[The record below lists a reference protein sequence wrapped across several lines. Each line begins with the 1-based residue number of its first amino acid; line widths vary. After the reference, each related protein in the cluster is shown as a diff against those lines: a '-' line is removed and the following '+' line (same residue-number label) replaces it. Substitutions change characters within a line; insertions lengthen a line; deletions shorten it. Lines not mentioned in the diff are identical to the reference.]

1 MTWRGQGQ
9 SALDLAQW
17 TELESPFASEN
28 APAAELELD
37 MPREGAYEAV
47 PAWRGETALELEGP
61 YVQTFEDEAPAAD
74 FVQRTASLAKAERV
88 RWNNGATK
96 ETAASIRDTLKGYWK
111 AVTDDGTA
119 DIAVRDG
126 WAWSAAFISWVMKSG
141 GAGASFEYSSAH
153 RVYASAAKQARQ
165 RNDTSKFWAYR
176 VTEPQARPQLGDVIV
191 KDREGEDGRCGGATY
206 DNIDNGTEWN
216 THGDL
221 VVDVAGST
229 ISTIGGNLS
238 DSVGQTPYSLDSSG
252 LLVPLSGC
260 KLIAVLRPPGGVGGG
275 GSTPPSGPPN
285 TSPPTSAH
293 PSTGGGLRSR
303 LAAAVRKG
311 LIPQKVASA
320 ILGGNRSEV
329 LLANTMFY
337 TAHPE
342 LPAGYQIKSN
352 ETAFAQEWLRYRDV
366 IRTLLSGA

>member
-9 SALDLAQW
+9 SALDLGQW

-28 APAAELELD
+28 ASAAEFELD

-47 PAWRGETALELEGP
+47 PAWRGETALEREGP
-61 YVQTFEDEAPAAD
+61 YVQTFEDEGPAAD

-96 ETAASIRDTLKGYWK
+96 ETAASIRDTLKGYWT

-119 DIAVRDG
+119 EMAVRER

-141 GAGASFEYSSAH
+141 GAGTSFEYSSAH
-153 RVYASAAKQARQ
+153 RVYTSAAKQARQ

-176 VTEPQARPQLGDVIV
+176 VTEAQARPQLGDVIV

-216 THGDL
+216 THGDV
-221 VVDVAGST
+221 VVDVTGST
-229 ISTIGGNLS
+229 VTALGGNLS
-238 DSVGQTPYSLDSSG
+238 DSVGQTSYSLDGSG
-252 LLVPLSGC
+252 LLVQPSGC
-260 KLIAVLRPPGGVGGG
+260 KLIAVLRPPVGGG
-275 GSTPPSGPPN
+275 GGGGAPPPSGPPS
-285 TSPPTSAH
+285 TSPPTSSA
-293 PSTGGGLRSR
+293 PGGLRSR

-329 LLANTMFY
+329 LLPNMMFY
-337 TAHPE
+337 LAHPE
-342 LPAGYQIKSN
+342 LPPDYQIKSN
-352 ETAFAQEWLRYRDV
+352 ETAYAQEWLRYRDV
-366 IRTLLSGA
+366 VRTLLSGT